1 MKLITFQYGPT
12 GQLNKDY
19 SSTQMDYLDC
29 TYDFWNCT
37 FLIIKPLL
45 NLIFKIK
52 LSISRIIRSFIYEFL
67 NLFGVLF
74 YHWMVIR
81 FHGVVKLCRR
91 KIHLCRIRM
100 CSTFK
105 LTSRNMWRY
114 RCGKCRVVSVRRRS
128 RTRRTPSHWDE
139 LKYRFA
145 DQVEMCW
152 CDHLISKLLKICTKF
167 KHKICIKIVAQNLLY
182 TLI

>member
-12 GQLNKDY
+12 GQLNKDD

-81 FHGVVKLCRR
+81 FHGVVKLCWQ
-91 KIHLCRIRM
+91 KIHLANFHPLYNAFESAVSLNLPVETCDGIGVGNVVWWACGEEAALGELLHTGM
-100 CSTFK
+100 SWSIVL
-105 LTSRNMWRY
+105 LTNW
-114 RCGKCRVVSVRRRS
+114 KCVDAI
-128 RTRRTPSHWDE
+128 T
-139 LKYRFA
+139 
-145 DQVEMCW
+145 
-152 CDHLISKLLKICTKF
+152 KI
-167 KHKICIKIVAQNLLY
+167 NR
-182 TLI
+182 